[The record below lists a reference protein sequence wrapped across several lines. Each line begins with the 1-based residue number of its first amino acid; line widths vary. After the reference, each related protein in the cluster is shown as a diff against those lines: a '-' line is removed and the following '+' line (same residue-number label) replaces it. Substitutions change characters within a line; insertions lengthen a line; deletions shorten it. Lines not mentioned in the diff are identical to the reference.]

1 MATSSFISAAIL
13 LTSTVFLQQV
23 LLGATLEE
31 DIFQENDTSSGSPP
45 QACHLA
51 SHIIDFHDFHDL
63 GEVSIVLPKSVD
75 VGMCVGYCPEKEG
88 PHSSNLTYYSLLR
101 WLEDRGGEMST
112 SCCVPVKFKGIT
124 VFSVDYNGST
134 YIHILE
140 NAAVAK
146 CGCR

>member
-13 LTSTVFLQQV
+13 LTSTVFLQQI

-31 DIFQENDTSSGSPP
+31 YFFQENDTSSGSPP

-51 SHIIDFHDFHDL
+51 SHIIDFHDL
-63 GEVSIVLPKSVD
+63 GVFSILLPKSVD

-101 WLEDRGGEMST
+101 RLDGEMST

-124 VFSVDYNGST
+124 AISFDYGSL
-134 YIHILE
+134 YYHVIK